1 MKVKSVRDT
10 DVGETDRNILIR
22 IKYHASLLWRI
33 DVTTLV
39 TVTSAATEVREME
52 K

>member
-1 MKVKSVRDT
+1 MKDKRIRDT

-22 IKYHASLLWRI
+22 IKYEMSLLWRI

-39 TVTSAATEVREME
+39 TVTSATTEVRETE